1 MDSFMN
7 FKYLLIRFFFQN
19 YENVIVMGYF
29 KNDFN
34 QSTSTDQA
42 TAKDLYKMFDLNC
55 LVKEKLIIQNVIH

>member
-34 QSTSTDQA
+34 QSTSTD
-42 TAKDLYKMFDLNC
+42 
-55 LVKEKLIIQNVIH
+55 